1 MKILLRVV
9 FLLFAIW
16 STEAQYRSPRITE
29 HPSDTIVAKNEP
41 VTLNCK
47 AEGRPEPIIEWF
59 KDGEPVKTSP
69 TDNKSHRVLLPAGSL
84 FFLKTMNSKKEQDV
98 GTYWCVAKNIA
109 GSVTSRNASLQIA
122 VLRDEFRIMPTD
134 TRVAAGETALLQC
147 GAPRGHPEPNL
158 LWKKDG
164 QQLDVDSD
172 RRMRIVDG
180 GNLMINDVRQHD
192 EGKYQCVAHNLV
204 GSRESPPALLTV
216 HVKPFFTK
224 EPHDILAV
232 QGERAKF
239 ECRVDGEPAPVVLWR
254 REDGKMPVGRAR
266 ILDDK
271 SLSIDDVQMSDEGI
285 YICDAQNDVG
295 TIAAKASLV
304 VNSPPEFIDKPLD
317 QKVGLNG
324 VVEFQCTATGNP
336 PPSVFWHK
344 EGSQQ
349 LMFPD
354 TSYGHMHV
362 NAHGTLRIQGVQRED
377 TGYLV
382 CSALSVAGSK
392 SVRAYLQVTSVADL
406 PPPIIQLGPSNQT
419 LPLHSMVT
427 LHCKALSPEGDQPK
441 MRWLKDGKLLQPN
454 KLPNRYSINE
464 IGVLDIDDL
473 RLEDSGQYTCSAASE
488 SGESSWS
495 AFLSVVEGST
505 SSLHRSPD
513 PSTFPKA
520 PGAPKIIN
528 VTTSSVILSW
538 EPAERDPTLVGYTI
552 EYWSPDL
559 QTGWVVVAHR
569 VFNTRMTVQNLKPD
583 SSYVFIVRAENSHGI
598 SPASS
603 LSAMVRTLA
612 NMFSDHGS
620 KLDMAR
626 TLLSTKIVD
635 LIDAQPQTSDS
646 VILSWTLNSPD
657 YMEGLYIR
665 FRELSGGPHNYNVLT
680 VLDAVSKSYT
690 VTNLKKFT
698 KYEFFISPFYKSVEG
713 QPSNSRI
720 AQTLED
726 VPSAPPD
733 SITAGVFN
741 ETAGWVKWSP
751 PPPQHHNGVIVGYKI
766 QINKGINLR
775 NMLINA
781 TTTSVLI
788 SNLTNGKQ
796 YTARVAAM
804 TSVGQGPFS
813 NSVPLL
819 TASRAQS
826 PRTFGPLVPLV
837 RQPWFVVSLAGFAL
851 AFVCVSVGVYFF
863 KRRQSLNKELGHLN
877 VTVVNATQLNAKDSL
892 WIDRG
897 WRTADCDKDSSIPLS
912 QPADYAEVDTRNLS
926 TFYKKPLDN
935 PTPYAT
941 TMLLPPPHWSEIIP
955 PPPDHPPPDCP
966 YEHTLDPP
974 LHPGSNSG
982 REEAYACY
990 AVHTPKDYRPPS
1002 KNSRSGSY
1010 HCSSGLSDCSAGFRG
1025 APPPKGFYHTPRN
1038 CCESSQVGGAICWG
1052 DHGSPDNDERR
1063 SHSSSHETTCSCSES
1078 SCLYAEAGPSNDGV
1092 LSTSIC
1098 HMKRFNK

>member
-1 MKILLRVV
+1 MLT
-9 FLLFAIW
+9 FLFV
-16 STEAQYRSPRITE
+16 S
-29 HPSDTIVAKNEP
+29 
-41 VTLNCK
+41 
-47 AEGRPEPIIEWF
+47 
-59 KDGEPVKTSP
+59 
-69 TDNKSHRVLLPAGSL
+69 
-84 FFLKTMNSKKEQDV
+84 
-98 GTYWCVAKNIA
+98 
-109 GSVTSRNASLQIA
+109 
-122 VLRDEFRIMPTD
+122 
-134 TRVAAGETALLQC
+134 
-147 GAPRGHPEPNL
+147 
-158 LWKKDG
+158 
-164 QQLDVDSD
+164 
-172 RRMRIVDG
+172 
-180 GNLMINDVRQHD
+180 
-192 EGKYQCVAHNLV
+192 
-204 GSRESPPALLTV
+204 
-216 HVKPFFTK
+216 VKPFFTK
-224 EPHDILAV
+224 EPQDILAV
-232 QGERAKF
+232 QGARAKF
-239 ECRVDGEPAPVVLWR
+239 ECRVDGEPAPDVLWR

-266 ILDDK
+266 ILDDR
-271 SLSIDDVQMSDEGI
+271 SLSIDDVQMTDEGI
-285 YICDAQNDVG
+285 YICNAQNVVG
-295 TIAAKASLV
+295 SISAKASLV
-304 VNSPPEFIDKPLD
+304 VNSPPVFTEKPLD

-324 VVEFQCTATGNP
+324 VVEFQCAASGNP

-382 CSALSVAGSK
+382 CSALSVAGST
-392 SVRAYLQVTSVADL
+392 SIRAFLQVTSVADL

-441 MRWLKDGKLLQPN
+441 MRWLKDGKVLGVD
-454 KLPNRYSINE
+454 KLPERYTISNT
-464 IGVLDIDDL
+464 GTLDIDDL
-473 RLEDSGQYTCSAASE
+473 RLEDSGLYTCSAASE

-495 AFLSVVEGST
+495 AFLSVVEGPT
-505 SSLHRSPD
+505 ASLHRSPD
-513 PSTFPKA
+513 PSTFPRA
-520 PGAPKIIN
+520 PSAPKIIN
-528 VTTSSVILSW
+528 TTTSSVLLTW
-538 EPAERDPTLVGYTI
+538 EPSEKDSSLVGYTI

-569 VFNTRMTVQNLKPD
+569 VLNTHMTVQNLKPD
-583 SSYVFIVRAENSHGI
+583 SSYVFIVRAENSHGL
-598 SPASS
+598 SPASE
-603 LSAMVRTLA
+603 LSPMVRTLT
-612 NMFSDHGS
+612 NVFSDHGS

-626 TLLSTKIVD
+626 TVLSTKIVD
-635 LIDAQPQTSDS
+635 LIDAKPQTSDS
-646 VILSWTLNSPD
+646 VRLSWTLNSPD
-657 YMEGLYIR
+657 YVEGLYIR

-680 VLDAVSKSYT
+680 VLDAISKHYT

-751 PPPQHHNGVIVGYKI
+751 PPPQHHNGVISGYKI
-766 QINKGINLR
+766 QIKGSTVRSI
-775 NMLINA
+775 LINA

-796 YTARVAAM
+796 YSARVSAL

-813 NSVPLL
+813 NLVPLL

-826 PRTFGPLVPLV
+826 PRTLGPLVPLV
-837 RQPWFVVSLAGFAL
+837 KQPWFVILLAGSAVV
-851 AFVCVSVGVYFF
+851 FVCVTGGLYYL
-863 KRRQSLNKELGHLN
+863 KRRHSLNKQLGHLN
-877 VTVVNATQLNAKDSL
+877 VTVVNATQLNAKDTL

-941 TMLLPPPHWSEIIP
+941 TMLLPPPNWSEIIP

-966 YEHTLDPP
+966 NDHTLDPP
-974 LHPGSNSG
+974 IRNGSNCG

-1002 KNSRSGSY
+1002 KNSRAGSCNN
-1010 HCSSGLSDCSAGFRG
+1010 CSSVSESSCFRG
-1025 APPPKGFYHTPRN
+1025 PPPSKGYYHTPGKSCDNR
-1038 CCESSQVGGAICWG
+1038 GGSGTYWG
-1052 DHGSPDNDERR
+1052 DQGNQEIDTERR
-1063 SHSSSHETTCSCSES
+1063 SYSSSHDTTCSCSES
-1078 SCLYAEAGPSNDGV
+1078 SCLYAEAGPSSNGIPPPKHGHV
-1092 LSTSIC
+1092 
-1098 HMKRFNK
+1098 KRYK